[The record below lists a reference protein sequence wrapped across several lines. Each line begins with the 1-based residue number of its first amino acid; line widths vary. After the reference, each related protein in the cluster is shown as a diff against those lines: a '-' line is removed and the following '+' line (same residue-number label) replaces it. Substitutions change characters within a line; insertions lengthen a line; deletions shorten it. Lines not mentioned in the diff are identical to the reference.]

1 MSGNGKFDQ
10 CPFCNAAW
18 GDCMHVKLL
27 SALDSE
33 AARRTGSKPSGSIPP
48 VVNVNTSD
56 EEASLSEE
64 DEGVASKP
72 ISASR

>member
-1 MSGNGKFDQ
+1 MSGNGEFDQ

-27 SALDSE
+27 SQLDNE
-33 AARRTGSKPSGSIPP
+33 AARRSGSKPSGSIPS
-48 VVNVNTSD
+48 VVNVNTSG
-56 EEASLSEE
+56 EEASLPEVE
-64 DEGVASKP
+64 EGVSSKP